1 MIWHLVCDVLLLLLL
16 FFVNIF
22 EARKLLLIIFK
33 RVYNLRGIKNLTK
46 TIKKKK
52 VEKTNKT
59 KDQCAATTNAKSDKN
74 VA

>member
-1 MIWHLVCDVLLLLLL
+1 MCYYYYI

-22 EARKLLLIIFK
+22 EARTILLIIFK
-33 RVYNLRGIKNLTK
+33 GVYNLGGIKNLTK
-46 TIKKKK
+46 TIKKK

>member
-1 MIWHLVCDVLLLLLL
+1 MIWHLVCDVLLLFF

-22 EARKLLLIIFK
+22 EARTILLIIFK
-33 RVYNLRGIKNLTK
+33 GVYNLGGIKNLTK

>member
-1 MIWHLVCDVLLLLLL
+1 MIWHLVCDVLLLLL

-22 EARKLLLIIFK
+22 EARTILLIIFK
-33 RVYNLRGIKNLTK
+33 GVYNLGGIKNLTK